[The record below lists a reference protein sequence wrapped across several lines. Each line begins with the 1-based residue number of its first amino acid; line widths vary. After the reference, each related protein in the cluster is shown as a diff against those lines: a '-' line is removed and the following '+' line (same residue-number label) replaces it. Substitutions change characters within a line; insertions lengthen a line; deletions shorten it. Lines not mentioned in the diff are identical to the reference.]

1 MAGMLELSSVRR
13 TSTESAQVR
22 PVDSLSVDIIFCVS
36 GVVWCGVVD
45 RINAAVLLECS
56 LGCSLELMTADVIG
70 CVGTTEIMLFLSE
83 KTLHLL

>member
-36 GVVWCGVVD
+36 GVVWCGGSNQCYSAACLSAHWVV
-45 RINAAVLLECS
+45 LWS
-56 LGCSLELMTADVIG
+56 
-70 CVGTTEIMLFLSE
+70 
-83 KTLHLL
+83 